1 MPEEVSSSVC
11 IHLITEGPTD
21 RILLTQLIRIM
32 IRERSIRFLK
42 ISSTQRTRTGKNS
55 IIHNSSILSK
65 FLHHGFHKNVDI
77 IVICVDND
85 EAPEFDGIGVE
96 MKRVIQETYAGFCE
110 DNNYYSKIPCLVS
123 AIPIKTLDYW
133 MKVILERT
141 NDCRKIVRVMTIAKG
156 SIKEET
162 YGEKCVFRGQF
173 IDDKAIKEMVDLIEP
188 TSLKKLR
195 CLPSFNDFEEQ
206 LSACLSKN

>member
-1 MPEEVSSSVC
+1 MPESVSSSIC

-32 IRERSIRFLK
+32 IREKSIRFLK

-65 FLHHGFHKNVDI
+65 FLHHGFHRNVDI
-77 IVICVDND
+77 IIICVDND
-85 EAPEFDGIGVE
+85 EAHEQDGIGVE
-96 MKRVIQETYAGFCE
+96 IKKIIQEAYTDFCK
-110 DNNYYSKIPCLVS
+110 DNSYYSKIPCLVS
-123 AIPIKTLDYW
+123 AVPIKTLDYW

-141 NDCRKIVRVMTIAKG
+141 YDCTKISQVMTIAKG

-173 IDDKAIKEMVDLIEP
+173 IDDKAIKEMVDSIEP

-206 LSACLSKN
+206 LSACLSQN